1 MAAEAASM
9 EEPVPVP
16 WWLIL
21 LDGIVGLIIGI
32 LLIAYPQAT
41 LTFIVVLLGI
51 YWLIAGI
58 FKIIS
63 IFVDR
68 YHRWHHRLAI
78 PFHEQER
85 GCFHFY
91 TDPGH

>member
-1 MAAEAASM
+1 MAAETVSM
-9 EEPVPVP
+9 EEPVAIP

-21 LDGIVGLIIGI
+21 LDGIAGLIIGI

-63 IFVDR
+63 SISSYSWFC
-68 YHRWHHRLAI
+68 
-78 PFHEQER
+78 
-85 GCFHFY
+85 GCY
-91 TDPGH
+91 WCYCY